1 MSARRNEG
9 DNSSGEAAE
18 KSFFELER
26 ARLVTEISLSLDHV
40 LMNLNLL
47 NRSLEGV
54 ISVGKEFESV
64 ETLWSQFE
72 GVIGSGAGGGVGS
85 AEVAAGGNGSG
96 KEPAGDES
104 MSEVGEGRA

>member
-1 MSARRNEG
+1 MMSARRNGG
-9 DNSSGEAAE
+9 DNSSGEAE

-72 GVIGSGAGGGVGS
+72 GVIGSGAGGGVEI
-85 AEVAAGGNGSG
+85 AEVADGSG

>member
-1 MSARRNEG
+1 MSVRRNEG
-9 DNSSGEAAE
+9 DNSGEAAE

-47 NRSLEGV
+47 NRSLEGIV
-54 ISVGKEFESV
+54 SVGKEFESV

-72 GVIGSGAGGGVGS
+72 GVMGSGAGGGVGS
-85 AEVAAGGNGSG
+85 AEAVGGNGSG
-96 KEPAGDES
+96 KEPARDEA
-104 MSEVGEGRA
+104 MSEAGEGRV